1 MAKIF
6 PQPHPVRDDT
16 DRPNETWMKP
26 MKRMKHE
33 RKTNE
38 TRKKDDWNTKERRM
52 KHERKANETNE
63 TWMKRVASMITA
75 GVSAAGT
82 GRWSRC
88 RNCDGCFDFHCRFP
102 TSLSSSSLLCK
113 NARGWP
119 QWPGVAA
126 EFVVVCE
133 ARKRLLSARTECEAC
148 IQIVSAACQHVV
160 AIRTCP
166 RHRNSA
172 PADVFGA
179 SDLPPTTG
187 DFLWVSG
194 MCTVSPTCVSTE
206 SVSWCALITSL
217 SVVQITK
224 LIFIYFHESKQAK
237 AAHTNKLRLVKKRK
251 EKTELRNEEKCTN
264 QHKI

>member
-1 MAKIF
+1 
-6 PQPHPVRDDT
+6 
-16 DRPNETWMKP
+16 
-26 MKRMKHE
+26 MKHE
-33 RKTNE
+33 
-38 TRKKDDWNTKERRM
+38 WN
-52 KHERKANETNE
+52 A
-63 TWMKRVASMITA
+63 WLAWSPLASQLRELDAGLGVVTA
-75 GVSAAGT
+75 MDVLIFTVDS
-82 GRWSRC
+82 
-88 RNCDGCFDFHCRFP
+88 
-102 TSLSSSSLLCK
+102 
-113 NARGWP
+113 
-119 QWPGVAA
+119 
-126 EFVVVCE
+126 
-133 ARKRLLSARTECEAC
+133 RLLFPLHLYFAKMPEAGPSDQEWRRICRRLRGQEETPLRKDRVRAC

-251 EKTELRNEEKCTN
+251 EKNRTEEWGEVHQST
-264 QHKI
+264 